1 MKITI
6 KHFFILCLMLLVYN
20 QSFSQ
25 VQAGR
30 KYRVIAYKKGDL
42 AVQSVSNEVTIVPA
56 MTFYIPNTFTPNGD
70 GLNDTFGVSGEAIND
85 FSMKIFNRWGKL
97 IYETTDPNKRWDGK
111 FEGEISIEGTYAY
124 VIAAKGPTGNRQTR
138 QGNFNLVM

>member
-1 MKITI
+1 
-6 KHFFILCLMLLVYN
+6 MLVV
-20 QSFSQ
+20 QQQAFSQ

-42 AVQSVSNEVTIVPA
+42 TVQSVSNEVTIIPA

-97 IYETTDPNKRWDGK
+97 IYETTNPNQRWDGR
-111 FEGEISIEGTYAY
+111 FEGEISLEGTYAY
-124 VIAAKGPTGNRQTR
+124 VITAKGPTGNRQTR
-138 QGNFNLVM
+138 HGNFNLVM